1 MRLIKR
7 ILLLAII
14 VIVAAASIVIG
25 QGYQMYLDAVE
36 EISVEEKAAEIMEKE
51 HYTTYD
57 ELPETYIKAIIAA
70 EDRRFLYHRGFDI
83 ISTARAAWR
92 NIKSKEIVEGGST
105 ITQQLGRIMYFSQ
118 EKKYSRKVAEV
129 LVAGRIEELYEK
141 EKILELYVNTIYFGS
156 GYYSVYDACMG
167 YFGKAPS
174 EMNDYECTMLAGI
187 ANAPSVYSP
196 DVNPTLAEQRRQ
208 QVLVCMAEAGYIE
221 PGEIE

>member
-1 MRLIKR
+1 MFE
-7 ILLLAII
+7 
-14 VIVAAASIVIG
+14 SG
-25 QGYQMYLDAVE
+25 
-36 EISVEEKAAEIMEKE
+36 
-51 HYTTYD
+51 
-57 ELPETYIKAIIAA
+57 
-70 EDRRFLYHRGFDI
+70 
-83 ISTARAAWR
+83 
-92 NIKSKEIVEGGST
+92 N
-105 ITQQLGRIMYFSQ
+105 
-118 EKKYSRKVAEV
+118 
-129 LVAGRIEELYEK
+129 AGALK

-187 ANAPSVYSP
+187 PNAPSVYSP

>member
-118 EKKYSRKVAEV
+118 EKKYTRKVAEV

-187 ANAPSVYSP
+187 PNAPSVYSP